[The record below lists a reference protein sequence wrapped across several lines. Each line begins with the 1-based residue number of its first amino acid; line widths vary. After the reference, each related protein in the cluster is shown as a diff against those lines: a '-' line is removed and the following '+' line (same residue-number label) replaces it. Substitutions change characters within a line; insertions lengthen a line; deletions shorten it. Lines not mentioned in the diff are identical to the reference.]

1 MKVCLYCFLIYLFK
15 KKTYNG
21 CIKKINVKIDK
32 RSNKKYQKKLKIWKF
47 HKYVIKITI
56 NSRKKKLEKATK
68 KNNKTNSEKFKEYR
82 KDIKSRRKKL
92 YKTKLYKSEKIL

>member
-32 RSNKKYQKKLKIWKF
+32 RSNKKYQKNLKISQT
-47 HKYVIKITI
+47 VIKITI

-82 KDIKSRRKKL
+82 KDMKSRRKKL

>member
-32 RSNKKYQKKLKIWKF
+32 RSNKKYQKKLKI
-47 HKYVIKITI
+47 
-56 NSRKKKLEKATK
+56 
-68 KNNKTNSEKFKEYR
+68 
-82 KDIKSRRKKL
+82 
-92 YKTKLYKSEKIL
+92 

>member
-32 RSNKKYQKKLKIWKF
+32 RSNKKYQKNLKISQT
-47 HKYVIKITI
+47 VIKITI